1 MLEIYRYT
9 KLASEA
15 GKSNLIGLAILVL
28 FAIFVFYKKI
38 GKNGD
43 PTQSQII
50 VIIVIV
56 GFILYAAQTVLK
68 QLNSTGSWE
77 IIVDDKTLQ
86 WNAPRDVEESFIIN
100 LDQIKKIEKTIRNQ
114 DTDYE
119 IKLKGNDE
127 DIKLTSDSGVDLDE
141 LLEALE
147 VRGVAI
153 DEIDDR
159 NE

>member
-1 MLEIYRYT
+1 MPEIFRYT

-15 GKSNLIGLAILVL
+15 GKSNLIGLAILVA
-28 FAIFVFYKKI
+28 FAAFIVYKQLAK
-38 GKNGD
+38 GGN
-43 PTQSQII
+43 PSQVQIL
-50 VIIVIV
+50 VIIVIT

-100 LDQIKKIEKTIRNQ
+100 FDQIKKIEKTIRNQ
-114 DTDYE
+114 DIDYE
-119 IKLKGNDE
+119 IKLKGKKN
-127 DIKLTSDSGVDLDE
+127 DIKLSSDSGIDLDE
-141 LLEALE
+141 LLHALE
-147 VRGVAI
+147 VRGVVI
-153 DEIDDR
+153 DEIDDI

>member
-114 DTDYE
+114 ETLSSHQ
-119 IKLKGNDE
+119 IQVS
-127 DIKLTSDSGVDLDE
+127 T
-141 LLEALE
+141 
-147 VRGVAI
+147 
-153 DEIDDR
+153 
-159 NE
+159 